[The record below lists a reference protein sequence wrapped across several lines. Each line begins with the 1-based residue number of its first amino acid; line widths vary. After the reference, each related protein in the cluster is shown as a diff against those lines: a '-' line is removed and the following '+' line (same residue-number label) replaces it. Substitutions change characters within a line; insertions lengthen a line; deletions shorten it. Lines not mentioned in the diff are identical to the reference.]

1 MGDLRINPMRTLRG
15 LTEPT
20 RELPGATAEDGV
32 PFGKIVKGVLEDA
45 VKAEQESAVS
55 IEQFAAGDM
64 QDVHDVVM
72 AVSKANM
79 AVQLLVQVRNGVLEA
94 YQELSRIQM

>member
-1 MGDLRINPMRTLRG
+1 MGDLRINPMGTLRG
-15 LTEPT
+15 LTEPAK
-20 RELPGATAEDGV
+20 ELPGGTAEDGV
-32 PFGKIVKGVLEDA
+32 PFGKIVKGVLDDA
-45 VKAEQESAVS
+45 IKAEQDAAVS
-55 IEQFAAGDM
+55 VEQFAAGDM

-79 AVQLLVQVRNGVLEA
+79 AIQLLVQVRNGVLEA